1 MDDILLIDYL
11 KKKGVLNDTEYTN
24 IITGNNKAV
33 QNDSHYDMYST
44 FFDSFKEVTKNMG
57 PSEKGQ
63 FVERLKDFDNRSSE
77 HFNESYAKYIVSKMW
92 HRDDF
97 GRKISGEKY
106 DMTMA
111 KEICERYRG
120 VISSTVTYSD
130 IYVAINSHYHDM
142 FCLYNKWFNGDTDHK
157 IIESAIIYW
166 FKDDDYDSMDK
177 LWYRFKNE

>member
-1 MDDILLIDYL
+1 
-11 KKKGVLNDTEYTN
+11 
-24 IITGNNKAV
+24 
-33 QNDSHYDMYST
+33 
-44 FFDSFKEVTKNMG
+44 
-57 PSEKGQ
+57 
-63 FVERLKDFDNRSSE
+63 
-77 HFNESYAKYIVSKMW
+77 
-92 HRDDF
+92 
-97 GRKISGEKY
+97 
-106 DMTMA
+106 MA